1 MGAVEIRA
9 IIDGTTYEQGQITS
23 CRVTS
28 GLFSG
33 STFSIGGCVA
43 AQMEITLRHPASI
56 ARGASIT
63 LQCRSG
69 PSDPW
74 IPQGIYF
81 IDTRTHDAATDT
93 LTLSCYD
100 AMLKAEQQWLQ
111 PGYELKNWPM
121 PPMTAVED
129 IAGRMGVTI
138 DGRTVLDPQFPAE
151 YPVDEYGDLTMREVL
166 SYLAM
171 ANAGNWIITHSGEL
185 LLVRMQDIPP
195 ETHYLITERGAAI
208 RFGEV
213 RLLV

>member
-9 IIDGTTYEQGQITS
+9 IIDGTTYEQGKITS

-56 ARGASIT
+56 ARGASIA

>member
-56 ARGASIT
+56 ARGASIA

-69 PSDPW
+69 PSDSW

>member
-33 STFSIGGCVA
+33 ATFSIGGCVA

-56 ARGASIT
+56 ARGASIA

>member
-9 IIDGTTYEQGQITS
+9 IIHGTTYEQGQITS

-56 ARGASIT
+56 ARGASIA